1 MPHLVAKLWWVLLAN
16 IIVLGKLAI
25 SGRLEC
31 DFPAIYNFGDSNS
44 DTGGISAAF
53 LPLPW
58 PNGQNFLKKP
68 SGRYSDDR
76 LILDLIDIGGIY
88 VAYQSLSWPN
98 GETSFKNSFG
108 RYSDGRLIVDFFAEK
123 LGIPYLSAYLNSLGA
138 NYSHG
143 TNFATGGSTIRQP
156 NETIFEN
163 GISPF
168 SLDIQI
174 AQYDQFKSR
183 SKDLYGNPMIRSM
196 LPKEEV
202 FSKALYTFD
211 IGQNDLGVAFRTMNN
226 DDQIRADIP
235 NIIDQF
241 SSAVQNLYK
250 KGARFFWIHNTGPI
264 GCIPDSTGSI
274 TPQPGTLDQ
283 YGCIKSQNDIA
294 NEFNK
299 QLSDAVLKLGT
310 ELPKAALTYV
320 DVYTAKYGLISQA
333 ANLGWEDPT
342 KLCCG
347 YLEKDGRVWCGRKGL
362 VNNGSV
368 VYGGA
373 CSQPERYVSW
383 DGIHYTEAANHWFA
397 NLIINGSLSDPPN
410 PITYACYRD

>member
-108 RYSDGRLIVDFFAEK
+108 RYSDGRLIVDFF
-123 LGIPYLSAYLNSLGA
+123 
-138 NYSHG
+138 
-143 TNFATGGSTIRQP
+143 
-156 NETIFEN
+156 
-163 GISPF
+163 
-168 SLDIQI
+168 
-174 AQYDQFKSR
+174 
-183 SKDLYGNPMIRSM
+183 GNPMIRSM